1 VVIETTDGKQI
12 QGRIVN
18 HGDDN
23 IMIMPNMLDPSHVI
37 SVDRKKIES
46 IEESKTSMMPN
57 GLLDTLTVDEILD
70 LMAYLLSR
78 GDRHHEM
85 FKP

>member
-1 VVIETTDGKQI
+1 MIETIDGKQI

-23 IMIMPNMLDPSHVI
+23 LMIMPNMLDPSNVI
-37 SVDRKKIES
+37 AVDRKKIES
-46 IEESKTSMMPN
+46 LTESKVSMMPD
-57 GLLDTLTVDEILD
+57 GLLDTMNVEEILD
-70 LMAYLLSR
+70 LLAYLLSR

-85 FKP
+85 FKR